1 VGVSGGHAAHPASS
15 APLPGESLLLR
26 PVGYHASSGNQYA
39 TLEGLV
45 GGYSSMARR
54 DTTHCSAASV
64 PSFARSHS
72 GGSREALG
80 RLEGLSP
87 ADSAVWP
94 ALGSDGCSGAQD
106 WEPTHLQQVW
116 AAPPGMQQ
124 QQLPAVTWGG
134 GARVGQPPLPSNP
147 PLPPQRLS
155 ASAAAY
161 PPPPPRMAAPIAA

>member
-94 ALGSDGCSGAQD
+94 
-106 WEPTHLQQVW
+106 THLQQVW